1 MKASL
6 TASGKRMR
14 SMILGFILLVLVFL
28 TIWVSVMITANIS
41 PIFEAV
47 GKRDRFNWWIPTL
60 PQMYIAIR

>member
-6 TASGKRMR
+6 TASGKRLR
-14 SMILGFILLVLVFL
+14 SMILGFVLLLLVFL
-28 TIWVSVMITANIS
+28 TIWGSVIVTNNLS
-41 PIFEAV
+41 PIFEAI